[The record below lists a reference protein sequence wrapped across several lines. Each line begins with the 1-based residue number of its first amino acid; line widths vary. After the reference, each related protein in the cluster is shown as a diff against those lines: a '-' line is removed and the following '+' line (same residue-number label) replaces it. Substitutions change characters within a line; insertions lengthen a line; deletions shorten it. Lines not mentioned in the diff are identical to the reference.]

1 LDSVA
6 VVVSEDA
13 RAEVRCFLFIIGRLE
28 NGGGVAATEIDLVAL
43 QQDGLGNTGRAEGV
57 LGEVASLRIL
67 A

>member
-1 LDSVA
+1 
-6 VVVSEDA
+6 VSDT
-13 RAEVRCFLFIIGRLE
+13 
-28 NGGGVAATEIDLVAL
+28 TEIDLVAL